1 MHSSYQHQPRVMEM
15 DKFVKEVAGGVE
27 EVEGIGRHLKEII
40 QGAIAQLPDVA
51 QRLNQE
57 ILRFKI
63 S

>member
-1 MHSSYQHQPRVMEM
+1 
-15 DKFVKEVAGGVE
+15 VE
-27 EVEGIGRHLKEII
+27 EVNGSGRHLKEII